1 MIDRR
6 IINKHQRKNSR
17 SLPPLLS
24 VNGPY
29 IAEAYIVSTINGFFN
44 ILNVPTFNKSPEGN
58 KFPTFFSLDMP
69 VISQVPSL
77 LFCKDQVYQNLY
89 SLYTLFSV
97 QDFPDGVGGTPKVG
111 HQPLI
116 FAIFPQKTHAIGP
129 GGWVIGTYP

>member
-1 MIDRR
+1 MNR
-6 IINKHQRKNSR
+6 
-17 SLPPLLS
+17 
-24 VNGPY
+24 PY
-29 IAEAYIVSTINGFFN
+29 IAEAYLVSTINGFFN
-44 ILNVPTFNKSPEGN
+44 ILNFPAFNKNPEGN

-77 LFCKDQVYQNLY
+77 HFCKDQVYQNLY

-116 FAIFPQKTHAIGP
+116 FAIHPNTHEIGP
-129 GGWVIGTYP
+129 DGLGRIPSALMDPPMTCML